1 MTCVFLGGSR
11 KVSRLNDT
19 IRKRLQEIAA
29 RDLEVVV
36 GDANGA
42 DRALQAQLAD
52 WNYPRVTVYHVG
64 RAPRNNVGGWPT
76 RQIETPRGAKG
87 FAFYTVKDRA
97 MAHDADCGLML
108 WDGASRGT
116 LSNVEVLAE
125 QGKAVAVY
133 VAPQRRF
140 KNVRSVEDLRTFTGV
155 HPSSDPD
162 ETAVGSEQSA
172 LELMP
177 HHP

>member
-1 MTCVFLGGSR
+1 MKRVFLGGSR

-19 IRKRLQEIAA
+19 IRKRLQEIAD

-42 DRALQAQLAD
+42 DRALQAQLAA

-97 MAHDADCGLML
+97 MAYDADCGLML
-108 WDGASRGT
+108 WDGESRGT
-116 LSNVEVLAE
+116 LSNVEVLTE

-133 VAPQRRF
+133 LAPQRRF
-140 KNVRSVEDLRTFTGV
+140 KNVRSAEDLRALTGV
-155 HPSSDPD
+155 RSSSDPD
-162 ETAVGSEQSA
+162 GASAGGEQPA
-172 LELMP
+172 LELIP
-177 HHP
+177 HQA